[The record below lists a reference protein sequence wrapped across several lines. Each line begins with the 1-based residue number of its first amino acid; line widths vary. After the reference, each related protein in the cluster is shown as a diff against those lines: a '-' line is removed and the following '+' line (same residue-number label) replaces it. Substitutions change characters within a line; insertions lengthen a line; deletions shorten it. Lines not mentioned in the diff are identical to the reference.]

1 MLNGVSNR
9 FLVICTEGIYKQGLG
24 ENIIKNENES
34 EFRHAGCL
42 TINATNFKNN
52 NKILIGPCPT
62 IKDKGDILVLY
73 VFSVK

>member
-1 MLNGVSNR
+1 M
-9 FLVICTEGIYKQGLG
+9 

-62 IKDKGDILVLY
+62 IKNKGDILVLY